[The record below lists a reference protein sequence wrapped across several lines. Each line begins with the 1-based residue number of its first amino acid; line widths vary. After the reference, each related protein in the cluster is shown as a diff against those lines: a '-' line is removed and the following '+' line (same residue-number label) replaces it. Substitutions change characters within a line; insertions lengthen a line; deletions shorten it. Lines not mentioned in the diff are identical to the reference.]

1 MKQLQYVQCT
11 RTALVNYNI
20 MANNSTDIIFDDNF
34 YLGVWAE
41 IILQYMRVRVSKF
54 EYVVMTH
61 RVDVNTLLKHLC
73 NIIDLDLFVK

>member
-20 MANNSTDIIFDDNF
+20 MTNNSTDIIFDDNF
-34 YLGVWAE
+34 YLGVWAK